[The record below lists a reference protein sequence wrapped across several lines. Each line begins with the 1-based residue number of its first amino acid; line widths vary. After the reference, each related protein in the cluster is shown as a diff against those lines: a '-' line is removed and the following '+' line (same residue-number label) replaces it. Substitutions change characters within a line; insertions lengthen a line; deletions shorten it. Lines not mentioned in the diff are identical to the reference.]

1 MVSEVVTWND
11 TPGSTILK
19 LRQFEDIPEYD
30 FLMHPQG
37 FFSGKTVGDLHSV
50 PGYYGATTDK
60 RFVQNA
66 RAVTNIR
73 RSHAKHNVQRYGTLS
88 APFEKRLEAY
98 RAAALLRPKEERPVL
113 KSKAHGPRFKF
124 ADQYGARF
132 SPRQVAASLR
142 LKDYYERKQLRRPQ
156 TIKGSYYRRA
166 SASD

>member
-11 TPGSTILK
+11 TPGSTILM
-19 LRQFEDIPEYD
+19 LRQYEDIPAYD

-73 RSHAKHNVQRYGTLS
+73 KSHAKHNVQRYGTLS

-98 RAAALLRPKEERPVL
+98 RAAALLRPKVEKVDRPML

-124 ADQYGARF
+124 SDQYGARF
-132 SPRQVAASLR
+132 SPRQVKATLA
-142 LKDYYERKQLRRPQ
+142 LKDYEERKKLGRLR
-156 TIKGSYYRRA
+156 
-166 SASD
+166 D

>member
-1 MVSEVVTWND
+1 VGTQEAKMVSEVVTWND
-11 TPGSTILK
+11 TPGSTILM
-19 LRQFEDIPEYD
+19 LRQYEDIPAYD

-37 FFSGKTVGDLHSV
+37 FFSGKTVGDLYSV

-98 RAAALLRPKEERPVL
+98 RAAALLRPKVERPML

-142 LKDYYERKQLRRPQ
+142 LKDFEERKNLRRL
-156 TIKGSYYRRA
+156 R
-166 SASD
+166 D